1 MAHKLVIIDYDVGN
15 IFSVE
20 QACRKVGLDCI
31 VSADPAAIGAA
42 DAIVLPG
49 VGAFGDA
56 MVRLRER
63 GLADAVTAFA
73 AGGRPTLGICL
84 GMQLMMGSSEEF
96 GAHEG
101 LGLIAGAVRRFP
113 DNLPGVKVPQIQWN
127 EVRFGAGSKLFAGMD
142 SGAAM
147 YFLHSY
153 YVAPA
158 DGDFFQAR
166 AEYGGLEYCCAFE
179 CDNIFA
185 VQFHPERSGEQGLEV
200 FRNFKNLI

>member
-1 MAHKLVIIDYDVGN
+1 MATKVAIIDYDVGN

-20 QACRKVGLDCI
+20 QACRKVGFDC
-31 VSADPAAIGAA
+31 VVTSEPDAIGSA
-42 DAIVLPG
+42 DAIILPG

-56 MVRLRER
+56 MTRLRER
-63 GLADAVTAFA
+63 GLAGAVTAFA
-73 AGGRPTLGICL
+73 GSGRPTLGICL
-84 GMQLMMGSSEEF
+84 GMQLMMQSSEEF

-101 LGLIAGAVRRFP
+101 LGLVEGSVLRFP
-113 DNLPGVKVPQIQWN
+113 DLPGVKIPQIQWN
-127 EVRFGAGSKLFAGMD
+127 EVRFAENSRLFAGMA

-158 DGDFFQAR
+158 AADLLQAT
-166 AEYGGLEYCCAFE
+166 ANYAGLDYCCALE
-179 CDNIFA
+179 RDNIFA

>member
-1 MAHKLVIIDYDVGN
+1 MMPKVAIVDYDVGN

-20 QACRKVGLDCI
+20 QACRKVGFDCI
-31 VSADPAAIGAA
+31 VSAEPAALAAA

-56 MVRLRER
+56 MASLRTR
-63 GLADAVTAFA
+63 GLADAVQAFA
-73 AGGRPTLGICL
+73 AAGRPTLGICL
-84 GMQLMMGSSEEF
+84 GMQLMMDSSEEF
-96 GAHEG
+96 GSHEG
-101 LGLIAGAVRRFP
+101 LALVAGTVKRFP
-113 DNLPGVKVPQIQWN
+113 AILPVKVPQIQWN
-127 EVRFGAGSKLFAGMD
+127 AVRFGPDSKLFAGMD

-158 DGDFFQAR
+158 SGDGFQAT
-166 AEYGGLEYCCAFE
+166 AEYGGLSYCCAFE
-179 CDNIFA
+179 RDNIFA